1 MRQFSLLWSGQL
13 VSVLGSGLT
22 GFALGVWV
30 YQTTGSVTRFALISL
45 FTSLPG
51 ILLSPVA
58 GVLVDRWD
66 RRRVM
71 LASDAASAVC
81 TLGVLAL
88 LGQDRLEIW
97 HIYVAMG
104 LSSLFRAFQW
114 PAFTASTTLLV
125 PKRHYGRAGGML
137 QLGEA
142 LALILAPAI
151 AGVLIARIGLTGVI
165 LLDLASFL
173 FAGLTLLAVRIPA
186 PEPAGE
192 PALQG
197 TLLSGIAGGWAYL
210 RQRPG
215 LMALLFLFAGTN
227 FATAMVQVLFTPLV
241 LSFAPPETLGR
252 VLSGVSSGLLLGG
265 LTLSLWGGPRRRIAG
280 IRALQ
285 TLQGLILLVGALRA
299 SAPLLTAAGFL
310 FFFCAGVVNGSSQA
324 IWQSKVAP
332 GLQGRVFS
340 LRRMVVTSTLPLA
353 YLIGGPLA
361 DRVFEPALA
370 PGGALAASA
379 GALIGVGEG
388 RGIALMILLLG
399 VWMIALVTLIHR
411 FGPLRRVEDDLPDAA
426 APPVDPPR

>member
-66 RRRVM
+66 RRLVM
-71 LASDAASAVC
+71 LASDSASAVC
-81 TLGVLAL
+81 TLGVVAL
-88 LGQDRLEIW
+88 LWQDRLEIW

-104 LSSLFRAFQW
+104 LSSLCRAFQW
-114 PAFTASTTLLV
+114 PAFTASTTLMV

-137 QLGEA
+137 QFGEA

-151 AGVLIARIGLTGVI
+151 AGLLIARIGLTGVI
-165 LLDLASFL
+165 LLDLVSFL
-173 FAGLTLLAVRIPA
+173 FAVLTLLAVRIPA

-192 PALQG
+192 PEPQG
-197 TLLSGIAGGWAYL
+197 TLRSGIAGGWAYL

-215 LMALLFLFAGTN
+215 LMALLLLFAGTN

-241 LSFAPPETLGR
+241 LSFASPETLGR

-332 GLQGRVFS
+332 GIQGRVFS

-379 GALIGVGEG
+379 GALMGVGKG

-426 APPVDPPR
+426 GPSL

>member
-88 LGQDRLEIW
+88 LRQDRLEIW

-165 LLDLASFL
+165 LLDLVSFL
-173 FAGLTLLAVRIPA
+173 FAGLTLVAVRIPA

-192 PALQG
+192 PAPRG

-426 APPVDPPR
+426 GPSL

>member
-1 MRQFSLLWSGQL
+1 MGNFSILWFGQL

-30 YQTTGSVTRFALISL
+30 YQTTGSVARFALISL

-66 RRRVM
+66 RRLLM

-81 TLGVLAL
+81 TLGIVAL
-88 LGQDRLEIW
+88 LWQDRLEVW
-97 HIYVAMG
+97 HIYLAMG
-104 LSSLFRAFQW
+104 LSSLFRAVQW
-114 PAFTASTTLLV
+114 PAFTASTTLMV
-125 PKRHYGRAGGML
+125 PKRHYGRAGGMV

-142 LALILAPAI
+142 LAMILAPAI
-151 AGVLIARIGLTGVI
+151 AGLMIVHIGLTGVI
-165 LLDLASFL
+165 LIDLASFV
-173 FAGLTLLAVRIPA
+173 FAALALLAVRIPA

-192 PALQG
+192 EAPKG
-197 TLLSGIAGGWAYL
+197 TVLSEIAGGWAYL

-227 FATAMVQVLFTPLV
+227 FAVAMVQVLFTPLL
-241 LSFAPPETLGR
+241 LSFASPQTLGR
-252 VLSGVSSGLLLGG
+252 VLSVASSGFLVGG
-265 LTLSLWGGPRRRIAG
+265 LVMSVWGGPRRRIAG

-285 TLQGLILLVGALRA
+285 TLQGLVLLLGGLEA
-299 SAPLLTAAGFL
+299 SAPLIAAAGFV
-310 FFFCAGVVNGSSQA
+310 FFFCSSLVNGSSQA

-332 GLQGRVFS
+332 GIQGRVFS
-340 LRRMVVTSTLPLA
+340 LRRMAATSTLPLA

-370 PGGALAASA
+370 PGGPLAASL
-379 GALIGVGEG
+379 GALIGVGRG
-388 RGIALMILLLG
+388 RGIAFMILLLG
-399 VWMIALVTLIHR
+399 VWMLALVTLIHR

-426 APPVDPPR
+426 GPSP